1 MLNVSQLAS
10 SIAESPTLK
19 LNALAKSLQAQGI
32 PVIHLGGGEPR
43 NKAPRSAI
51 QAAEALLETGDVKYT
66 PSAGSPSLRKAIV
79 DYTAE
84 NYAWKIAP
92 ENVIVSAG
100 AKQACYNLLFA
111 LINPGEEVVLPAPY
125 WVSYPEMI
133 RMVGG
138 APVIVASP
146 AGTHIPAVKDILD
159 AVTPRTKAILLN
171 SPNNPSGAMYP
182 AELVAEVVRFCEKK
196 EIWLITDDIYHKLV
210 FDGQTAPNPMVSTD
224 KSAET
229 THVVIVNAVSK
240 IYGMTGFRI
249 GWAVA
254 PQPVIRIMNNIQS
267 ATTSCNSGV
276 LMAAAEGALKGPQDG
291 VGEMVRSLE
300 TNRNAMLKAL
310 AEIPGVKVAKP
321 QGTFYCLPDFS
332 AYQKD
337 SLALCSFLL
346 EKASVVTVPG
356 KEFGA
361 EGHLRLSYCGS
372 LQDAVDGAARI
383 RWALDPTA
391 PKEIRIG
398 EKTAVRDW

>member
-1 MLNVSQLAS
+1 MNLSLLAT
-10 SIAESPTLK
+10 SIAESPTLR
-19 LNALAKSLQAQGI
+19 LNALAKSMLAQGT

-43 NKAPRSAI
+43 NKAPQSAI
-51 QAAEALLETGDVKYT
+51 AAATAYLNTGDVKYT
-66 PSAGSPSLRKAIV
+66 PSAGTASLRKAV
-79 DYTAE
+79 ADYTAV
-84 NYAWKIAP
+84 NYARKVAV
-92 ENVIVSAG
+92 ENIIISSG
-100 AKQACYNLLFA
+100 AKQTLYNLLFT
-111 LINPGEEVVLPAPY
+111 LINPGDEVIVPAPY

-138 APVIVASP
+138 VPVTVAS
-146 AGTHIPAVKDILD
+146 AEETHIPRAEDLLG

-182 AELVAEVVRFCEKK
+182 AALVAEVVRYCERKGL
-196 EIWLITDDIYHKLV
+196 WLIADDIYHKLA
-210 FDGQTAPNPMVSTD
+210 FDGMIAPNPLAYTD
-224 KSAET
+224 KDPEESRV
-229 THVVIVNAVSK
+229 VVINAVSK

-254 PQPVIRIMNNIQS
+254 PKPVITVMNNIQS

-291 VGEMVRSLE
+291 VPELVSALE
-300 TNRNAMLKAL
+300 ANRNTMLKEL
-310 AEIPGVKVAKP
+310 AEIPGVRVVKP

-337 SLALCSFLL
+337 SLALCNFLL
-346 EKASVVTVPG
+346 EKAFVVTVPG

-372 LQDAVDGAARI
+372 MQDVVEGVARI
-383 RWALDPTA
+383 RWALDPAA

-398 EKTAVRDW
+398 GKTAVRDW

>member
-1 MLNVSQLAS
+1 MNLSPLAL
-10 SIAESPTLK
+10 SIAESPTLR
-19 LNALAKSLQAQGI
+19 LNALAKSMLAQGA
-32 PVIHLGGGEPR
+32 PVIHLGGGEPK
-43 NKAPRSAI
+43 NKAPQSAI
-51 QAAEALLETGDVKYT
+51 AAAAAYLNTGDVKYT
-66 PSAGSPSLRKAIV
+66 PSAGTASLRKAV
-79 DYTAE
+79 ADYTEA
-84 NYAWKIAP
+84 NYARKVAV
-92 ENVIVSAG
+92 ENIIISAG
-100 AKQACYNLLFA
+100 AKQTLYNLLFT
-111 LINPGEEVVLPAPY
+111 LIDPGDEVIVPAPY

-138 APVIVASP
+138 VPVTVASSEE
-146 AGTHIPAVKDILD
+146 THTPRAEDLLG
-159 AVTPRTKAILLN
+159 AVTARTKAILLN

-182 AELVAEVVRFCEKK
+182 AALVNEVVRFCEQKG
-196 EIWLITDDIYHKLV
+196 IWLIADDIYHKLA
-210 FDGQTAPNPMVSTD
+210 FDGIVAPNPLACAGRDPES
-224 KSAET
+224 S
-229 THVVIVNAVSK
+229 HVVVLNAVSK

-254 PQPVIRIMNNIQS
+254 PKPVIAVMNNIQS

-276 LMAAAEGALKGPQDG
+276 LMAAAEGALKGPQEC
-291 VGEMVRSLE
+291 VGELVSTLE

-310 AEIPGVKVAKP
+310 AEIPGVRVVKP

-332 AYQKD
+332 AFQKD
-337 SLALCSFLL
+337 SLALCNFLL

-372 LQDAVDGAARI
+372 LPDVVEGVARI

-398 EKTAVRDW
+398 GKTVVRDW